1 MSAPREP
8 ENSCPYLD
16 KAIERIEE
24 ARTIHDDLRQWG
36 RYYEQLAD
44 ERQDEIDRLSEERN
58 RQYREYENQIED
70 LQSLLEDA
78 REQIQELTRENNSQN
93 R

>member
-1 MSAPREP
+1 MSAPKEP
-8 ENSCPYLD
+8 PHSCPNLD
-16 KAIERIEE
+16 SAIAEIER
-24 ARTIHDDLRQWG
+24 ARTIHDQLREWG
-36 RYYEQLAD
+36 NYYLTLSE
-44 ERQDEIDRLSEERN
+44 ERQDDIDRLSEERN
-58 RQYREYENQIED
+58 RQYREYESQIED